1 MVFPSLLKNKWKF
14 KKIYVA
20 SYQHQEHLSAGTE
33 HVIQNCDHF
42 HINKDMLLVIILGG
56 GRTEQY
62 TNKEIFPEI
71 QWYHQNTETQ
81 RSWTINFLLVFLAQY
96 LHLKKS
102 VFKNTSYFC
111 T

>member
-1 MVFPSLLKNKWKF
+1 MAFPSLLKNKWKF

-33 HVIQNCDHF
+33 YVIQNCDHF
-42 HINKDMLLVIILGG
+42 HINKNMLLVIILGG

-62 TNKEIFPEI
+62 PNKEIFPEI

-81 RSWTINFLLVFLAQY
+81 KSWAIQLSPSLSSPVSPFEEVCF
-96 LHLKKS
+96 
-102 VFKNTSYFC
+102 
-111 T
+111 

>member
-1 MVFPSLLKNKWKF
+1 MAFPSLLKNKWKF

-33 HVIQNCDHF
+33 YVIQNCDHF

-62 TNKEIFPEI
+62 PNKFSQKSSGII
-71 QWYHQNTETQ
+71 RTQ
-81 RSWTINFLLVFLAQY
+81 RLKNPEQYNFVLVFLAQY
-96 LHLKKS
+96 LHLKKY